1 VSSKPIAKH
10 NLQAKQ
16 LEKYFSISRGMGQ
29 TPLLVK
35 AVDGVSL
42 QLSQGETLGLVGESG
57 CGKTTVSR
65 MLLALEKPS
74 GGQVLYND
82 KDLYSLPKTD
92 LRTFHKTV
100 QPVFQNPF
108 SSLNPR
114 MRVKQIVGEPLRALT
129 NMQLSERNARVIH
142 ALETVG
148 LDGKDAQKFP
158 HEFSGGQ
165 RQRIAIARALASKPA
180 IIILDEAV
188 SSQDISIQ
196 AQILN
201 LLKDL
206 QDSADLGYLFVSHD
220 LATVRYMCHKIAVMY
235 LGRVVE
241 WAESDMFYQN
251 PLHPYSQALL
261 SACLTLDPRQEKQRM
276 ILKGDVASPLN
287 PPSGCRFHTRCPNA
301 KPECKAVDPIPV
313 EVEPGHWVACI
324 LYQ

>member
-1 VSSKPIAKH
+1 MNNKTIVNH
-10 NLQAKQ
+10 RLEAKQ
-16 LEKYFSISRGMGQ
+16 LEKYFSIKRGIGKA
-29 TPLLVK
+29 PLIVK

-42 QLSQGETLGLVGESG
+42 TLRQGETLGLVGESG

-74 GGQVLYND
+74 AGQVLFND
-82 KDLYSLPKTD
+82 KDLYALPKTD
-92 LRTFHKTV
+92 MGTFHKAV
-100 QPVFQNPF
+100 QPVFQNPY

-114 MRVKQIVGEPLRALT
+114 MRIKHIIGEPLRALS
-129 NMQLSERNARVIH
+129 NMKVSERDNRVIE

-148 LDGKDAQKFP
+148 LDGSDAKKYP

-206 QDSADLGYLFVSHD
+206 QHSTDLGYLFVSHD
-220 LATVRYMCHKIAVMY
+220 LATVRYMSHKIAVMY
-235 LGRVVE
+235 LGKVVE
-241 WAESDMFYQN
+241 WTESDLFYQN

-261 SACLTLDPRQEKQRM
+261 SACLTLDPKLEKQRL
-276 ILKGDVASPLN
+276 ILKGDIASPFN
-287 PPSGCRFHTRCPNA
+287 PPDGCRFHTRCQNA
-301 KPECKAVDPIPV
+301 RPECKLVDPLPV